1 MCSGSCP
8 PLWRVRPVCLP
19 PLTAGPLLPDPLLP
33 FTGVL
38 LFLVGLAARA
48 VGLNYGV
55 FRRKEFNATTQNIL
69 FYDMGST
76 STIATVAGLPG
87 ELF

>member
-1 MCSGSCP
+1 
-8 PLWRVRPVCLP
+8 
-19 PLTAGPLLPDPLLP
+19 
-33 FTGVL
+33 
-38 LFLVGLAARA
+38 VGLAARA